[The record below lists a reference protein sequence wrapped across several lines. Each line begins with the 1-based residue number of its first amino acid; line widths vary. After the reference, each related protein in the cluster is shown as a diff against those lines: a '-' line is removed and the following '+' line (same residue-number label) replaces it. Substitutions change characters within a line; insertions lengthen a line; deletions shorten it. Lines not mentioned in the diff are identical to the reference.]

1 MPQLIK
7 GDTFADGQQV
17 TGARLNQLLDSAQLL
32 VGSIT
37 EQTAL
42 AAGTVEAADQLNIN
56 DNSASALRKTTV
68 GDVLGSNIP
77 LVTSSITAGN
87 GNDIVVTA
95 NDATAVPASTYT
107 SADGLTV
114 VVTTPSAH
122 GLSIG
127 QVVLISAAGSGY
139 NGTFRLTAAS
149 GSSFTYV
156 MTTAATAGSGSLTYT
171 KKGTEK
177 VVGNLAVTGN
187 TYLDGQVNVGG
198 NLNLAGSSTITGNVT
213 STGNQT
219 FNGVA
224 NFTGTLQVNGVV
236 GYVLTEIYEETI
248 PHYGSI
254 AAGLTNSLHT
264 TSAFT
269 KPVGEIWEMEISL
282 RYYGAAGYV
291 YEFAGRYGSQTPQT
305 GSYLFYERRHDGAG
319 GGAVGNELYTCRWV
333 VTSAETFTSET
344 IKIDTLANSGSGLQ
358 LGMQTGLAGSV
369 CSGPVYPSKF
379 RIYKY
384 KTA

>member
-156 MTTAATAGSGSLTYT
+156 MTTAATAGSGTLTYT

-177 VVGNLAVTGN
+177 IAGNLAVT
-187 TYLDGQVNVGG
+187 
-198 NLNLAGSSTITGNVT
+198 
-213 STGNQT
+213 
-219 FNGVA
+219 
-224 NFTGTLQVNGVV
+224 
-236 GYVLTEIYEETI
+236 
-248 PHYGSI
+248 
-254 AAGLTNSLHT
+254 
-264 TSAFT
+264 
-269 KPVGEIWEMEISL
+269 
-282 RYYGAAGYV
+282 
-291 YEFAGRYGSQTPQT
+291 
-305 GSYLFYERRHDGAG
+305 
-319 GGAVGNELYTCRWV
+319 
-333 VTSAETFTSET
+333 
-344 IKIDTLANSGSGLQ
+344 
-358 LGMQTGLAGSV
+358 
-369 CSGPVYPSKF
+369 
-379 RIYKY
+379 
-384 KTA
+384 